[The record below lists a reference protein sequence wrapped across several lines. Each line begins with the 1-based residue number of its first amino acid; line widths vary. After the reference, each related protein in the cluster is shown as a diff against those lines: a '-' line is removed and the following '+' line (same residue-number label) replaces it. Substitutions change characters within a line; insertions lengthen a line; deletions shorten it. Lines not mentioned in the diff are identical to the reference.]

1 VPQTAVL
8 VPFQKNAFAVGCYDM
23 SRNYKRFL
31 DSLVPVQ
38 VRAIGHLIF
47 QTQRINVCD
56 RRLLARTKG
65 VITLQYVLLN
75 WCCDL
80 RVRPSWLD
88 CSSGERRLEEVDLE
102 SLVELPQLRSVSI
115 EPRMILNPELSDTK
129 VMEGFLA
136 LGVAREWAEIAER
149 KMLERGS

>member
-65 VITLQYVLLN
+65 VITLQYVL
-75 WCCDL
+75 
-80 RVRPSWLD
+80 D
-88 CSSGERRLEEVDLE
+88 CSSGERRLEEVNLE

-115 EPRMILNPELSDTK
+115 EPRMILNPELSDTQ

-136 LGVAREWAEIAER
+136 LGVAREWAEIADR

>member
-1 VPQTAVL
+1 
-8 VPFQKNAFAVGCYDM
+8 M

-75 WCCDL
+75 WCYDL

-88 CSSGERRLEEVDLE
+88 CSSGERRLEEVNLE

-115 EPRMILNPELSDTK
+115 EPRMILNPELSDTQ

-136 LGVAREWAEIAER
+136 LGVAREWAEIADR